1 MGCLAFAESAR
12 SAAGVAATGP
22 IGRAASFVEV
32 VVVLLLEESS
42 FPRTTSQMTKAAATA
57 SAPTAPIRTLDR
69 RAQPVSR
76 GSLTPGKN
84 RPSLGGRNREPAP
97 TFPSAARLQSDDQG
111 G

>member
-32 VVVLLLEESS
+32 VVVLLEEPS

-57 SAPTAPIRTLDR
+57 SATTAPIRSLDR

-76 GSLTPGKN
+76 GSRTPGKN
-84 RPSLGGRNREPAP
+84 RPYFGGRTRELSV
-97 TFPSAARLQSDDQG
+97 FESV
-111 G
+111 